1 MAISS
6 TGIGSGIDVQSI
18 VSQLVALERRPIA
31 SLETAATFMQ
41 TQISAYG
48 QIQSLT
54 SSLSDAASALAKAS
68 LWQKASATSGDTSAL
83 TASAT
88 GSPTAGSYTVVA
100 SQLARSQ
107 SLASSAFASGAAVVG
122 AGTLTI
128 DVGTW
133 AGDLSSH
140 TRKAG
145 TTALTLEFSEPGTTL
160 AQVRDAINAAGA
172 GVSAAIV
179 QDASGA
185 RLTLTAKS
193 TGLENALR
201 VTATDSGGAPL
212 AGGLGAL
219 AYAPDVG
226 ASGLTET
233 QPAAN
238 ALATINGLPIESPS
252 NQLGSVLEG
261 VSLTLLKASATPVSV
276 TVASDGA
283 SQRKALQDFV
293 NAYNALNAFLAEKTG
308 YDEQNKVGG
317 SLQSDSAAVGLRN
330 QMRSMLQQTGGTSDA
345 FDRLAQLG
353 FDVQRD
359 GSIKLDNA
367 KLDAALAQPAEM
379 AKLFSEPADVGN
391 PGRTGLG
398 VRMKNLLG
406 RLVGSEG
413 PLTSRTE
420 GLQARLKRN
429 EKDQDRLEDRV
440 AQIEARL
447 LRQYQALDASM
458 GQLNSLSTYMTQQLS
473 MLNNQFKSSNDN

>member
-18 VSQLVALERRPIA
+18 VSQLVELERRPIA

-54 SSLSDAASALAKAS
+54 SALSDAASALSKPT
-68 LWQKASATSGDTSAL
+68 LWQKSSASSGDTTAL

-88 GSPTAGSYTVVA
+88 GTAAAGSYSVVT
-100 SQLARSQ
+100 SQLARAQ
-107 SLASSAFASGAAVVG
+107 SLASGTYASSGAVVG

-133 AGDLSSH
+133 AGDLSAH
-140 TRKAG
+140 TPKTG
-145 TTALTLEFSEPGTTL
+145 TTALTITLTDANATL
-160 AQVRDAINAAGA
+160 AQVRDAINAAGGA
-172 GVSAAIV
+172 VNAAIV
-179 QDASGA
+179 QDAGGA

-201 VTATDSGGAPL
+201 VTGTGSLAT
-212 AGGLGAL
+212 L
-219 AYAPDVG
+219 AYAPDAG
-226 ASGLTET
+226 GTGLTQT
-233 QPAAN
+233 QSAAN
-238 ALATINGLPIESPS
+238 ALATVNGLAIESPS

-261 VSLTLLKASATPVSV
+261 ISLTLLKTSATPVSV
-276 TVASDGA
+276 TVANDSG
-283 SQRKALQDFV
+283 SQRKALTDFV
-293 NAYNALNAFLAEKTG
+293 TAYNALNTFLASQTG

-317 SLQSDSAAVGLRN
+317 SLQGDSAAVGLRN
-330 QMRSMLQQTGGTSDA
+330 QMRGMLRQSGGTSEV
-345 FDRLAQLG
+345 FDRLAQMG
-353 FDVQRD
+353 FDIQRD
-359 GSIKLDNA
+359 GSIKLDNT

-379 AKLFSEPADVGN
+379 VKLFSEPADIAN
-391 PGRTGLG
+391 PARAGLG
-398 VRMKNLLG
+398 VRMKDLLS
-406 RLVGSEG
+406 RMVGAEG

-440 AQIEARL
+440 ARVEARL
-447 LRQYQALDASM
+447 LKQYQALDASM
-458 GQLNSLSTYMTQQLS
+458 GQLSSLATYMTQQLS
-473 MLNNQFKSSNDN
+473 MLNNQFAASNDN

>member
-18 VSQLVALERRPIA
+18 VAQLVALERRPLTT
-31 SLETAATFMQ
+31 LETAATFMQ

-54 SSLSDAASALAKAS
+54 STLSDAAAALSKAS
-68 LWQKASATSGDTSAL
+68 LWQKSSATSGDTTAL

-88 GSPTAGSYTVVA
+88 GTSAAGSYTVVA

-107 SLASSAFASGAAVVG
+107 SLASGTFASPTTVVG

-133 AGDLSSH
+133 AGDLSAH
-140 TRKAG
+140 TPKAG
-145 TTALTLEFSEPGTTL
+145 TTALTVTLTDPNTTL
-160 AQVRDAINAAGA
+160 AQVRDAINAAGGA
-172 GVSAAIV
+172 VNAAIV
-179 QDASGA
+179 QDAGGA

-201 VTATDSGGAPL
+201 VTGTGA
-212 AGGLGAL
+212 LGTL

-226 ASGLTET
+226 ATGLTQT
-233 QPAAN
+233 QSAAN
-238 ALATINGLPIESPS
+238 ALATVNGLPIESPS
-252 NQLGSVLEG
+252 NQLSSVLEG

-276 TVASDGA
+276 TVASDSG
-283 SQRKALQDFV
+283 SQRKALTEFV
-293 NAYNALNAFLAEKTG
+293 TAYNALNSFLATQTG
-308 YDEQNKVGG
+308 YDEQAKVGG
-317 SLQSDSAAVGLRN
+317 SLQGDSAAVGLRN
-330 QMRSMLQQTGGTSDA
+330 QLRGMLRQTGGVSDV
-345 FDRLAQLG
+345 FNSLSQMG
-353 FDVQRD
+353 FDIQRD

-379 AKLFSEPADVGN
+379 VKLFSEPADIGN
-391 PGRTGLG
+391 PGRAGLG
-398 VRMKNLLG
+398 VRMKDLLG
-406 RLVGSEG
+406 RLVGAEG

-440 AQIEARL
+440 AQVEARL

-473 MLNNQFKSSNDN
+473 MLNNQFKSSDDD